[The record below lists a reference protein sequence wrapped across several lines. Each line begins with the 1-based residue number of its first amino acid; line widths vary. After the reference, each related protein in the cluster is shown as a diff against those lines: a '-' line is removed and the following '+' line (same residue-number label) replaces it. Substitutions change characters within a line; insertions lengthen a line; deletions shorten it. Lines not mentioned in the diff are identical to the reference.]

1 MTFAPT
7 ALLVVTHNVT
17 GLKYFCKTTRLDRLA
32 WYKGS
37 GIAWRKHLREHG
49 ADVTVDPL
57 GIYTDQDAC
66 LSVAKEFSQKNDIV
80 RSSGWANLVEEL
92 GKNGASLKGEKNPFY
107 GKTHSPEALQRI
119 KLFKAGNKT
128 NAGRVVSLEHRQKL
142 SDALK
147 GRKNPLISQKL
158 TGNKLSAET
167 KRKLSEANKGVPFS
181 EDRKE
186 KIRQAALR
194 QWAKVREQKALL
206 TNLTPGE

>member
-49 ADVTVDPL
+49 ADVTVDLL
-57 GIYTDQDAC
+57 GIYKDQAEC

-80 RSSGWANLVEEL
+80 KSSGWANLVEEL
-92 GKNGASLKGEKNPFY
+92 GKNGASLKGERNPFY
-107 GKTHSPEALQRI
+107 GKTHSPEVLQRI
-119 KLFKAGNKT
+119 KLFKVGNKT
-128 NAGRVVSLEHRQKL
+128 NAGRVVSPEHRQKL

-158 TGNKLSAET
+158 TGRKLSAET

-194 QWAKVREQKALL
+194 QWAKVQEQKAVPAD
-206 TNLTPGE
+206 TPE

>member
-7 ALLVVTHNVT
+7 ALLVMTHNVT

-37 GIAWRKHLREHG
+37 GIAWKKHLQEHG
-49 ADVTVDPL
+49 SDVTVEVL
-57 GIYTDQDAC
+57 GIYEVQDEC
-66 LSVAKEFSQKNDIV
+66 LSVAKEFSQSNNIV
-80 RSSGWANLVEEL
+80 NGEGWANLVEEL

-107 GKTHSPEALQRI
+107 GKTHSPETLQKI
-119 KLFKAGNKT
+119 KLFKAGNRT
-128 NAGRVVSLEHRQKL
+128 NAGRVVSAEHRKKL

-158 TGNKLSAET
+158 TGRKLSAET
-167 KRKLSEANKGVPFS
+167 KRKLSEASKGVSFS
-181 EDRKE
+181 EERKE

-194 QWAKVREQKALL
+194 QWARVREQKAVPADEPE
-206 TNLTPGE
+206 TE